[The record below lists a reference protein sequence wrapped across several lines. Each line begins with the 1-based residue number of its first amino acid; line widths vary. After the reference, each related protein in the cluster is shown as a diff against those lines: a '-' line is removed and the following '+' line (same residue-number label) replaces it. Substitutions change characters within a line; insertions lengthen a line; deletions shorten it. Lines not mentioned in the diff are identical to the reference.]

1 MKSSLKFVWKKKNFF
16 VKRNIA
22 FLSWIKIYFILE
34 DMFFK
39 IPKNIFTSEFFL
51 PRQILKNKDMPW
63 QKRQILHWKN
73 SLTES
78 LKIIMWLI
86 VQRFSVSD
94 LNMAKQAVIFG
105 SPQHDF

>member
-1 MKSSLKFVWKKKNFF
+1 
-16 VKRNIA
+16 
-22 FLSWIKIYFILE
+22 
-34 DMFFK
+34 MFFK

-78 LKIIMWLI
+78 LKIIM
-86 VQRFSVSD
+86 
-94 LNMAKQAVIFG
+94 
-105 SPQHDF
+105 